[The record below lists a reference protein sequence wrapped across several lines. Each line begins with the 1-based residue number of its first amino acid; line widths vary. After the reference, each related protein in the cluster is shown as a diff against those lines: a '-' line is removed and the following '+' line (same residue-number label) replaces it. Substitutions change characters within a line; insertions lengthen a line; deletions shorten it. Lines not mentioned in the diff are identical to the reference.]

1 MTHDPG
7 QVARLLGRLAADRV
21 RALSLAEQGLI
32 SAANFLALLAFA
44 RNFDAH
50 DFGTFSFA
58 WLTLQFVVNLQRSA
72 VVVPFVIHTAE
83 PGALVAEAPAWRR
96 LNLWTTAFNAVAL
109 AGIAA
114 ALPLFAAPGWM
125 SVAFLMAAVFVV
137 PAFVYEFKRRWL
149 IQIDRFGAAVAAAGT
164 YAATQ
169 AVGVT
174 AALATGSLWMA
185 AAGFTLA
192 NVLAALVCALRTP
205 RLPPPEA
212 PPAFRPFL
220 RRLAHFIGWS
230 VMSNLAYN
238 GYGHIPPLILGAMAG
253 PVPVAVFTAV
263 RNFTQPL
270 STLSTAI
277 DNFDKPRAARALAA
291 DGPAGLRRALAHTTA
306 AMAAFTLPY
315 LALLV
320 SFGGEMVNLVYGDR
334 YGEPIHA
341 IWWFA
346 VIHVAVV
353 FVYPVETALFILRRP
368 DLLFRGR
375 LVSAATG
382 IGLCLALVPAWG
394 LSGAM
399 AGITGGIVASG
410 LAAAFLLAREKP
422 WTDAFPP
429 PP

>member
-21 RALSLAEQGLI
+21 RALSLVEQGLI
-32 SAANFLALLAFA
+32 SAANFLALLALA

-58 WLTLQFVVNLQRSA
+58 WLTLQFVVNLHRSA

-96 LNLWTTAFNAVAL
+96 LNLWITALNVAAL

-114 ALPLFAAPGWM
+114 ALPLFRAPDWMAA
-125 SVAFLMAAVFVV
+125 AFLMAAVFVV

-149 IQIDRFGAAVAAAGT
+149 IQIDRFGTAVWAAAT
-164 YAATQ
+164 YAGVQ
-169 AVGVT
+169 AAGIGV
-174 AALATGSLWMA
+174 ALATGSLWA
-185 AAGFTLA
+185 AVAGFTAA
-192 NVLAALVCALRTP
+192 NGTAALVCALRTP
-205 RLPPPEA
+205 RMAWPEA
-212 PPAFRPFL
+212 PPAFVPFL

-277 DNFDKPRAARALAA
+277 DNFDKPRAARALAV

-320 SFGGEMVNLVYGDR
+320 AFGSPAVELVYGDR
-334 YGEPIHA
+334 YGDPVHA

-346 VIHVAVV
+346 AIHVAVV

-382 IGLCLALVPAWG
+382 IGLCLALVPYWG

-422 WTDAFPP
+422 WTDVSPP